1 MASNSGPHVFVV
13 DDEPV
18 IASTLAA
25 ILERSGYSATFFTS
39 PLEALAAAQANAPDL
54 MISDVVMP
62 GLSGIDLA
70 MRVRL
75 NAPECKILLFSAQTC
90 RENLLD
96 NARSQ
101 GHNFELLEKPVHPTA
116 ILSRVAA
123 LIAESGLAPKACNAY
138 QLLKQDCES
147 ALREEAL
154 YKFGSVASLH
164 ESLRYQRE
172 TKAAIVAAKDRLI
185 SHSNSCLVC
194 VADRG

>member
-1 MASNSGPHVFVV
+1 MASKSEPHVFVV

-39 PLEALAAAQANAPDL
+39 PLEALAAAQSNAPDL

-75 NAPECKILLFSAQTC
+75 SAPECKILLFSGQTC

-96 NARSQ
+96 DARSQ

-123 LIAESGLAPKACNAY
+123 LIAESDVSGPVPVRAMN
-138 QLLKQDCES
+138 
-147 ALREEAL
+147 
-154 YKFGSVASLH
+154 
-164 ESLRYQRE
+164 
-172 TKAAIVAAKDRLI
+172 I
-185 SHSNSCLVC
+185 S
-194 VADRG
+194 